1 MKSHLLLS
9 ASCVFLVLAPT
20 LLPTATATPPS
31 YFEDGDLPSDDD
43 YVEDD
48 ELDRLLQNAQK
59 RSSMVYLY
67 RRSCVKRGGAC
78 DHRPEEC
85 CYNSTCRCNLW
96 GANCRCQRKG
106 LFQKWGRK

>member
-1 MKSHLLLS
+1 M
-9 ASCVFLVLAPT
+9 
-20 LLPTATATPPS
+20 
-31 YFEDGDLPSDDD
+31 YYEGDLPSDDD